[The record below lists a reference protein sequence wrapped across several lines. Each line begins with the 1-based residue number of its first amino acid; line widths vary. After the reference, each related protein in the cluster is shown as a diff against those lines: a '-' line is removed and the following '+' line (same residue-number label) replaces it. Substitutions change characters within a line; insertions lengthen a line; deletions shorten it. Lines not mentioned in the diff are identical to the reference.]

1 MRLRRYIAVVVY
13 FAGFFA
19 VVDLHQREVITS
31 EIPSVLFAVFGFAW
45 LFAFIWRNRAGTP
58 EGITVDRNSDWA
70 DLNPYNPTSATYYT
84 SGPGSSEHGSRTSL
98 D

>member
-45 LFAFIWRNRAGTP
+45 LFAFILRNRAIHHS
-58 EGITVDRNSDWA
+58 EIDHVSDA
-70 DLNPYNPTSATYYT
+70 MRRSDIFDPSSPSYYT
-84 SGPGSSEHGSRTSL
+84 QGPGAPTSL
-98 D
+98 DR